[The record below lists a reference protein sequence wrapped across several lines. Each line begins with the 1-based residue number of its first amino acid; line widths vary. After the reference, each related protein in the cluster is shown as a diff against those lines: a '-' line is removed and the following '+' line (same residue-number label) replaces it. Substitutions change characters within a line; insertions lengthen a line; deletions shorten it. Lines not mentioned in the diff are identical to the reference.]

1 MIYDL
6 TPEEETTKLILTPDG
21 VQILQSVGGGAF
33 VPLSPT
39 IQGGVE
45 NAKNDGDAKTVNG

>member
-6 TPEEETTKLILTPDG
+6 TPDEATTKLILTPDG

-39 IQGGVE
+39 IRGGAE
-45 NAKNDGDAKTVNG
+45 YAKNDGDTKTVNG